1 MSAEDHAMLFDIR
14 ERIARI
20 ESRQVHILEVLT
32 ENKAKMDRIEQEAHG
47 LKGRVWLVSTF
58 LYRDWETD
66 RKSTRLNSSH
76 SRASRMPSSA

>member
-47 LKGRVWLVSTF
+47 LRGRVWLVSTIVF
-58 LYRDWETD
+58 ATLAAAWEII
-66 RKSTRLNSSH
+66 KNRLLGS
-76 SRASRMPSSA
+76 